1 MTRVVALGGGHGLA
15 ATLSA
20 LRRITPHITAI
31 VTVADDG
38 GSSGRLRSEFGVM
51 PPGDLRMALAALC
64 SDDVWGR
71 SWADAVQYRFP
82 GEGEVGGHSL
92 GNLMLSALWD
102 VTGDVVAGLD
112 RMGALLKIIGR
123 VLPMSSEPLTIQAE
137 VRHEGQV
144 STVVGQVAVATT
156 QGRVLSVQLSPQNPP
171 ATQAALD
178 AISDADWIILGPG
191 SWYSSVLPHL
201 LVPAQVGAL
210 LSSSAKRILIMN
222 LDAGQNSGIPEGE
235 PGEAIGLT
243 ASEHLA
249 LLSAHAPDLHF
260 DVVIVDPQSLPHSA
274 ELAARLATEG
284 SQLIVADVATGDSL
298 LQHDPEKLAALF
310 SKIFS

>member
-20 LRRITPHITAI
+20 LRRITPEITAI

-38 GSSGRLRSEFGVM
+38 GSSGRLRAELGVM

-102 VTGDVVAGLD
+102 VNGDVVAGLD

-123 VLPMSSEPLTIQAE
+123 VLPMSAEPLTIQAE
-137 VRHEGQV
+137 VAHEGRV
-144 STVVGQVAVATT
+144 RTVVGQVAVATT
-156 QGRVLSVQLSPQNPP
+156 RGRVLSIELTPTNPP
-171 ATQAALD
+171 ATQAALA
-178 AISDADWIILGPG
+178 AISDAEWIILGPG

-201 LVPAQVGAL
+201 LVPAQLDAL
-210 LSSSAKRILIMN
+210 LSSPAKRALVMN
-222 LDAGQNSGIPEGE
+222 LDAGQKSGVPLGE

-243 ASEHLA
+243 AVEHLE
-249 LLSAHAPDLHF
+249 LLSAHAPELHF
-260 DVVIVDPQSLPHSA
+260 DVVIVDPQSQPAST
-274 ELAARLATEG
+274 ELAEYLAAQG
-284 SQLIVADVATGDSL
+284 SRLIVADVASGPGS